1 MNEKAAVSEP
11 RDSALDSVD
20 FSLLSLIW
28 LLGFLQ
34 FLTVL
39 RFEYLDYTSKR
50 AKFRILGHYFLNY
63 LVIVCFSFGAAVSCV
78 RSLVFTL
85 FHELLRLCSS
95 DFLFF
100 HFGWCIFICPK
111 YYHFFGSFFLCS
123 TKGVLGVLVP
133 GLYSVMQDCYC
144 WIIPFLVWL
153 FFIWKKKEL
162 YSSLSP
168 INLPWVFLAL
178 LVLFHIDLFYSCHTY
193 MCVCIC
199 IYCVTLY
206 IRNMFRK
213 MYSHPS
219 PVFENSDLSFILLNI
234 MMIQISFYILSFLST
249 LDYSFPFIYLSVFPF
264 LPPVRHLLPT
274 LSLILPCCMCLW
286 SNTLN

>member
-1 MNEKAAVSEP
+1 MKEEAAVSEP
-11 RDSALDSVD
+11 RGSPLDSVD

-78 RSLVFTL
+78 WGPWCSHSFMSS
-85 FHELLRLCSS
+85 LRLCSS

-153 FFIWKKKEL
+153 FFYMKEKRA
-162 YSSLSP
+162 
-168 INLPWVFLAL
+168 IFL
-178 LVLFHIDLFYSCHTY
+178 FI
-193 MCVCIC
+193 
-199 IYCVTLY
+199 
-206 IRNMFRK
+206 
-213 MYSHPS
+213 SH
-219 PVFENSDLSFILLNI
+219 
-234 MMIQISFYILSFLST
+234 
-249 LDYSFPFIYLSVFPF
+249 
-264 LPPVRHLLPT
+264 
-274 LSLILPCCMCLW
+274 
-286 SNTLN
+286 